1 MIEIEVKDINNNPK
15 GKISLSEAIF
25 NNSASE
31 SVVHTA
37 VVSYLANQRQGTHAT
52 KTRAMVRGGGRKPWK
67 QKKTGRARHGSIR
80 SPIWKGGGVTFGPR
94 PRDYSIKL
102 PKTMKRVALCKALT
116 MKLSDGEVGVVDNIS
131 MDKPK
136 TKEIIN
142 ILENMGLTGKTVL
155 IVQSVIAI
163 GAKNDEQMKT
173 KNVVLSV
180 RNIPMADVARASDLN
195 AYQVAAYDYI
205 LFTKDAIL
213 VLQSRATGGVTGDIE
228 ASS

>member
-1 MIEIEVKDINNNPK
+1 MLEIEVKDISNNTK
-15 GKISLSEAIF
+15 GKISLSEVIF

-52 KTRAMVRGGGRKPWK
+52 KTRAMARGGGRKPWK

-80 SPIWKGGGVTFGPR
+80 SPIWKGGGVTFGPQ
-94 PRDYSIKL
+94 PRDYSVKL
-102 PKTMKRVALCKALT
+102 PKTMKRVALYKALT
-116 MKLSDGEVGVVDNIS
+116 MKLSDGEVGIVDNIS

-142 ILENMGLTGKTVL
+142 ILESMGLAGKTVL
-155 IVQSVIAI
+155 IVQSVTVA
-163 GAKNDEQMKT
+163 GAGNDEQAKV

-180 RNIPMADVARASDLN
+180 RNIPTADVVRVSDLN
-195 AYQVAAYDYI
+195 AYQVVTYSYI
-205 LFTKDAIL
+205 LFTKDAISM
-213 VLQSRATGGVTGDIE
+213 LQSRVTGGVIE
-228 ASS
+228 ANG